1 MKIGIIS
8 GYFNPIHRGHL
19 EYIQSSKKACDYLIV
34 IINND
39 EQVKLKGSK
48 PFMDENHRSFILENI
63 KGVDKVFISIDKDKT
78 VCQSIMKIEE
88 TFKHKCSDISFF
100 NSGDRVSQENLDS
113 AEVELCKKLGI
124 KFVVI
129 PLPKVYSSSKLLE
142 QLI

>member
-1 MKIGIIS
+1 MKLGIIS

-19 EYIQSSKKACDYLIV
+19 EYIQSSKNLCDYLIV

-48 PFMDENHRSFILENI
+48 PFMDENHRAFILENI
-63 KGVDKVFISIDKDKT
+63 KGVDEVFISVDSDKT
-78 VCQSIMKIEE
+78 VCQSILKIHEC
-88 TFKHKCSDISFF
+88 FKNKCSIISFF
-100 NSGDRVSQENLDS
+100 NSGDRVNQENLDS
-113 AEVELCKKLGI
+113 SEIELCKQLGI

-129 PLPKVYSSSKLLE
+129 PLPKIYSSSKLLA